1 MKIRLLPLALL
12 GLCAAASAAPVTY
25 VIDPTHTYPSF
36 EADHFGGMSVWRGK
50 FNKTSGKLLVD
61 KDGGSGSVDITID
74 INSIDYGLD
83 AMNAKARSAEL
94 FDAKKYPKA
103 YYKGNFAGYSNGVP
117 SRVEG
122 ELTLHGV
129 TKPLVLTLNSVKC
142 MPHPMLKRDFC
153 GADAVATLNRDD
165 FGISAG
171 KDWGFKMDVT
181 LRIQVEAVAEKVKP

>member
-1 MKIRLLPLALL
+1 M
-12 GLCAAASAAPVTY
+12 
-25 VIDPTHTYPSF
+25 
-36 EADHFGGMSVWRGK
+36 
-50 FNKTSGKLLVD
+50 
-61 KDGGSGSVDITID
+61 
-74 INSIDYGLD
+74 
-83 AMNAKARSAEL
+83 
-94 FDAKKYPKA
+94 
-103 YYKGNFAGYSNGVP
+103 FAGYSNGIP

-171 KDWGFKMDVT
+171 KDWGFNMDVT
-181 LRIQVEAVAEKVKP
+181 LRRIQVEAVEAAAKDKAPGKAKTKG